1 MANEARAPIG
11 LWTIALVA
19 LAPFPLAAVTYAWG
33 PAILYSAAMEVML
46 TWSAVVLAF
55 LGGVR
60 WGLETAEPRPRFFR
74 LLGSV
79 ISPIAAWSLWL
90 ARGNLPSAILLG
102 GFLVSFMLQWLFDHA
117 APNVPARYPRLSTVL
132 TAGAC
137 ISLAMMLEQAI
148 RM

>member
-1 MANEARAPIG
+1 MDDQARAPVS
-11 LWTIALVA
+11 LWTIALLA
-19 LAPFPLAAVTYAWG
+19 LAPFPIAAITYAWG
-33 PAILYSAAMEVML
+33 PAILYGTAMEVML
-46 TWSAVVLAF
+46 TWSSVVLAF

-60 WGLETAEPRPRFFR
+60 WGLESARPAPRFLR

-79 ISPIAAWSLWL
+79 LSPVAAWSLWL
-90 ARGNLPSAILLG
+90 ARGNLPPALLLG
-102 GFLVSFMLQWLFDHA
+102 GFLAAFMLQWLFDHA
-117 APNVPARYPRLSTVL
+117 APDVPSRYPRLSTVL